1 MLKSVETYKN
11 RQNYLQCYL
20 SFTSF
25 SDTLRSSTLPKHSH
39 YHNPYHYLVKMR
51 FSSLVTALSLA
62 AIAQCYVASEATTA
76 DKNGCITVEQIQSAH
91 DGLLYLSQQY
101 DFPFTG
107 EFPDPKN
114 FRGKESKECVLES
127 VSHAAADAMVKAS
140 KEYDFE
146 SKYADL
152 MGRSPA
158 LLFKRARTC
167 PEIQD
172 DAEKRAASTWSCR
185 SAPHFGKCKSCTGL
199 TTVGFIS
206 GMGVCF
212 TKKLEEAVPCC
223 VLAATVYLGTYANVC
238 LNK

>member
-1 MLKSVETYKN
+1 
-11 RQNYLQCYL
+11 
-20 SFTSF
+20 
-25 SDTLRSSTLPKHSH
+25 
-39 YHNPYHYLVKMR
+39 MR

-76 DKNGCITVEQIQSAH
+76 DKNGCITVEQIEATH
-91 DGLLYLSQQY
+91 GGMLYLSQHY
-101 DFPFTG
+101 DFPFPG
-107 EFPDPKN
+107 EFPDPKD
-114 FRGKESKECVLES
+114 FRGKESKECVPES
-127 VSHAAADAMVKAS
+127 VSHAAANAMVRVS

-146 SKYADL
+146 SKYAEL

-172 DAEKRAASTWSCR
+172 NTEQRAASTWSCR
-185 SAPHFGKCKSCTGL
+185 SAPHFDKCKSCTGI

-206 GMGVCF
+206 GVGVCLA
-212 TKKLEEAVPCC
+212 KKVEEAVPCC